1 MYGSQG
7 CPFWD
12 EQLPAFLAE
21 AVDALGPRFD
31 ALIVDEAQDFDEA
44 WWLPLQMLLRDPDHG
59 IVYVFSA
66 TTRRSTDVRPA
77 CPTGSSRRASPRCGG
92 TRRRSSTR

>member
-1 MYGSQG
+1 MSAPRIEAPRWPEAEPLEGSHPANRPLHG
-7 CPFWD
+7 AHGDTHGDRDAREFWD
-12 EQLPAFLAE
+12 EQLPAYLAE

-59 IVYVFSA
+59 IVYV
-66 TTRRSTDVRPA
+66 
-77 CPTGSSRRASPRCGG
+77 
-92 TRRRSSTR
+92 